1 MPNNHQLD
9 YTLDLG
15 GNHVDYAPIVDPTTD
30 WSASQVNAIA
40 GTVAGLS
47 QVTPVI
53 LMELA
58 WSSGTPLLSVFRSS
72 LKNVSVVSLTKISTG
87 IVSCVVNIAQTS
99 LDNRSVTF
107 QPSTYSVSSCATSGG
122 YAFGTARTFATSST
136 TITIY
141 IQCYSSAGA
150 LNDDGVHNVMVF

>member
-47 QVTPVI
+47 QTTPVI
-53 LMELA
+53 IANME
-58 WSSGTPLLSVFRSS
+58 WSGTTPSFTAFRSC
-72 LKNVSVVSLTKISTG
+72 LKNITYTLTRQSTG
-87 IVSCVVNIAQTS
+87 VVDCVINLAQST
-99 LDNRSVTF
+99 LDDRSVTF
-107 QPSTYSVSSCATSGG
+107 SPTTFVVSSRQSDGAM
-122 YAFGTARTFATSST
+122 AFGSARLYATTSST
-136 TITIY
+136 VTIR
-141 IQCYSSAGA
+141 IQCYNTSFSAVD
-150 LNDDGVHNVMVF
+150 NYIHTIMVF